1 MLFELSHFNS
11 KNRIINFRIKKV
23 DLMSFQAYL
32 DNIKTKTGKTP
43 DDFKKLA
50 EKKGFLVNGKLVTNV
65 KATEITKWLKEEFD
79 LGHGHAMAI
88 FATFKGKVE

>member
-1 MLFELSHFNS
+1 
-11 KNRIINFRIKKV
+11 
-23 DLMSFQAYL
+23 MSFQAYI

-50 EKKGFLVNGKLVTNV
+50 EEKGFLKNGIVASSV
-65 KATEITKWLKEEFD
+65 KAGEIVAWLKNDFE

-88 FATFKGKVE
+88 YATFKG